1 MLKKTLIILLLSLLT
16 CGPVSAQASDGQH
29 WFSRDQAGN
38 TTIHLYFFWS
48 KKCPHCLDARPYV
61 EGVWAGYSWVDVHS
75 HQLVGEKDNVRLY
88 QEMAKELGQDAR
100 SVPAFMLCGVMYTGF
115 DAAST
120 PTQID
125 KELRA
130 CREYLQ
136 SNDTLQGFRQASD
149 KAELPDISLPLI
161 GSVNP
166 ETNSLLFVTVV
177 IAAVDAFNPCAFF
190 VLMFLLS
197 MMLRTGSRSRML
209 LVGGIF
215 LFFSGFL
222 YFLFMAAWLNLF
234 RVIGEL
240 GVITMIAALVAIL
253 AGLINVKDFF
263 WFKQGVSLSIPDG
276 AKPKLYERT
285 RDLLKAHSLVTLV
298 PATIA
303 LALFAN
309 LYEFLCTAGFPMV
322 YTRILTLSELSNL
335 EYYLYLILYNVI
347 YVLPML
353 VIVIA
358 FAVSLGGRKL
368 QEREGRHMKLI
379 SGMMMLS
386 LGMILLIDPN
396 LLHQVGTTMLIIGF
410 AIGIGVVLI
419 LLEGRIT
426 NSKSSR

>member
-1 MLKKTLIILLLSLLT
+1 MLIKTLSILLLSLFVWFPLN
-16 CGPVSAQASDGQH
+16 SQAMGDQR
-29 WFSRDQAGN
+29 WYDRDESGN
-38 TTIHLYFFWS
+38 VNIHLYFFWS
-48 KKCPHCLDARPYV
+48 KKCPHCLNARPYV
-61 EGVWAGYSWVDVHS
+61 EGVWADYPWLTVHS
-75 HQLVGEKDNVRLY
+75 YQLVGEQDNVRLY
-88 QEMAKELGQDAR
+88 REMARELKQDAR
-100 SVPAFMLCGVMYTGF
+100 SVPAFMFCGAMVTGF
-115 DAAST
+115 ETATT

-130 CREYLQ
+130 CRDYLQ
-136 SNDTLQGFRQASD
+136 THDSLDGFRQSSD
-149 KAELPDISLPLI
+149 KNQLSEISLPLI

-166 ETNSLLFVTVV
+166 ETNSLMFVTVM

-197 MMLRTGSRSRML
+197 MMLRTGSRARML

-215 LFFSGFL
+215 LFFSGLL

-240 GVITMIAALVAIL
+240 GVITMIAALIAIL

-263 WFKQGVSLSIPDG
+263 WFKQGVSLSIPDD
-276 AKPKLYERT
+276 AKPKLYQRT
-285 RDLLKAHSLVTLV
+285 RELLKAHSLVALI
-298 PATIA
+298 PATIG

-322 YTRILTLSELSNL
+322 YTRILTLSDLSTL
-335 EYYLYLILYNVI
+335 QYYLYLVLYNVI

-353 VIVIA
+353 AIVIA

-368 QEREGRHMKLI
+368 QEREGRNMKLV
-379 SGMMMLS
+379 SGMMMLA
-386 LGMILLIDPN
+386 LGMILLINPN

-410 AIGIGVVLI
+410 AIGIGIVLI
-419 LLEGRIT
+419 LLEGRIR
-426 NSKSSR
+426 NSNSS